1 MVIGCD
7 NGLDGGLSAV
17 SAFDG
22 GVVGYCAMPT
32 KQRGRKR
39 EIDVRAVADWCA
51 SWDTPFVFVPEEPL
65 HFAPTLA
72 SMRSMALSFGQLL
85 ALAALRGWPCHPT
98 EPGPWQTTMLG
109 RFPKGQSKVR
119 ALAVARALAPE
130 ETWLATPR
138 STTPHSGIVDAFLIA
153 RWWLSLPRSK
163 KELAHF

>member
-7 NGLDGGLSAV
+7 NGLDGGLCAIA
-17 SAFDG
+17 AFDG
-22 GVVGYCAMPT
+22 SVIGSCAMPT
-32 KQRGRKR
+32 LQRGRKR

-51 SWDTPFVFVPEEPL
+51 AWGTPFVFVPEEPL

-85 ALAALRGWPCHPT
+85 ALAALRGWPCVPT
-98 EPGPWQTTMLG
+98 EPGPWQGAMLG
-109 RFPKGQSKVR
+109 RFPKGQSKVY
-119 ALAVARALAPE
+119 ALAKARVLAPG

-153 RWWLSLPRSK
+153 RWWLAQPKSK
-163 KELAHF
+163 KELAHC